1 MKLLNSEPPGGHP
14 GGAGIKTNSLGGGS
28 GLKRQASFPL
38 ENAPASKIPSVVC
51 SENPSL
57 TELLEKPPHLSITVP
72 PPVPTK
78 WHQEPREKLPKAD
91 MRKFLPPHPAERAAK
106 AAAAAA
112 AATAAKTTG
121 KKKYMN
127 LL

>member
-1 MKLLNSEPPGGHP
+1 MKLLNNDQSQH
-14 GGAGIKTNSLGGGS
+14 AGGGNGNAGLKTIS
-28 GLKRQASFPL
+28 GGIKRQANYPL
-38 ENAPASKIPSVVC
+38 DNAPASKMPSVVC

-57 TELLEKPPHLSITVP
+57 TELLENPPHLSITVP

-112 AATAAKTTG
+112 AATASKTTG
-121 KKKYMN
+121 N
-127 LL
+127 R